1 MNIAPL
7 LWRLIRYRL
16 WIYLLAVL
24 LETLFQQFRTVFG
37 VINQTFFN
45 LLPIEKHLNPIL
57 IGILLLLISVAIVR
71 IFVLLAQS
79 NTVSLFAFSGRALL
93 QRNMLE
99 RVLEQPGARALPD
112 SPGEAISR
120 FRDDTEDTMTL
131 LLLVSD
137 SISLLIFAIV
147 AFVILFRIDAL
158 ITTVVFLPTMF
169 VVAIAQAM
177 KKRLEKYRTGSRE
190 TTGQVT
196 GAIGEIFNAVQAIQ
210 VAGAEQ
216 HVVSHFHTLNDQR
229 RIAMLKDRVLSTALN
244 AFFDNV
250 TSISSGCILLL
261 VAISVHSA
269 HLGIG
274 DLAIFIYYL
283 ALMSGFIFAF
293 GNLLAQYAQTKVS
306 FKRMTRLLQ
315 GASATSLVMHKPLY
329 LKGSVPAL
337 TALPEAEEA
346 RLETLEVRGLNY
358 HYPETE
364 RGIENIHLHLKRGSL
379 TVITGRIASGK
390 TTLVRALLGLLPH
403 TTGEIR
409 WNGTLVEDPASFF
422 VPPRCAYTP
431 QVPHLFSTT
440 LKENILMGLDTTD
453 VDITSAL
460 HIAVME
466 QDVADLENGMETV
479 IGPRGVKLS
488 GGQAQRTAAARMLVR
503 NAELLVFDDLS
514 SALDV
519 VTEQTLWERIFA
531 DQQRTC
537 LVVSHRRAVLQR
549 ADTILVLKDGHVEAT
564 GDLATLLESSEEMR
578 RLWRGD
584 IEPQNAV

>member
-45 LLPIEKHLNPIL
+45 WLPIEKHLSPVL
-57 IGILLLLISVAIVR
+57 WGILLLLMSVAVVR

-99 RVLEQPGARALPD
+99 RVLEQPGAQALPD

-120 FRDDTEDTMTL
+120 FRDDTEDTIML
-131 LLLVSD
+131 LLLISD
-137 SISLLIFAIV
+137 SISLLVFAIV

-158 ITTVVFLPTMF
+158 ITVVVFLPTMC

-196 GAIGEIFNAVQAIQ
+196 GAIGEIFSAVQAIQ
-210 VAGAEQ
+210 VAGAER
-216 HVVSHFHTLNDQR
+216 HVVRYFHTLNDQR

-244 AFFDNV
+244 TFFDNV

-261 VAISVHSA
+261 VAISVHTA

-306 FKRMTRLLQ
+306 FKRMIRLLQ
-315 GASATSLVMHKPLY
+315 GAPAMSLVAHKPLY
-329 LKGSVPAL
+329 LKGP
-337 TALPEAEEA
+337 LPELTIQARTEETS
-346 RLETLEVRGLNY
+346 LEMLEVRGLSY

-364 RGIENIHLHLKRGSL
+364 RGIENIDLNLKRGSL

-390 TTLVRALLGLLPH
+390 TTLVRVLLGLLPRE
-403 TTGEIR
+403 GGAIF
-409 WNGTLVEDPASFF
+409 WNGDPVADLASFF

-431 QVPHLFSTT
+431 QVPHLFSDT
-440 LKENILMGLDTTD
+440 LKENILMGLGEAS
-453 VDITSAL
+453 VDLASAI

-466 QDVADLENGMETV
+466 HDVAELEKGVETV

-503 NAELLVFDDLS
+503 NAELLVFDDIS

-531 DQQRTC
+531 DQRRTC
-537 LVVSHRRAVLQR
+537 LVVSHRRAVLQK
-549 ADTILVLKDGHVEAT
+549 ADTIVVLKDGHIEAT
-564 GDLATLLESSEEMR
+564 GDLEMLLETSEEMR

-584 IEPQNAV
+584 IGQSEE

>member
-7 LWRLIRYRL
+7 LWRLIRYHL
-16 WIYLLAVL
+16 WIYLLAVF

-45 LLPIEKHLNPIL
+45 LLPIAKHLNPVL
-57 IGILLLLISVAIVR
+57 IGILLLLISAAVVR

-79 NTVSLFAFSGRALL
+79 STVSLFAFSGRALL

-99 RVLEQPGARALPD
+99 HVLKQPGAQALPD

-120 FRDDTEDTMTL
+120 FRDDTEDTMML

-261 VAISVHSA
+261 VAISVHTA

-306 FKRMTRLLQ
+306 FKRMTRLLK
-315 GASATSLVMHKPLY
+315 GAFATSLVAHKPLY
-329 LKGSVPAL
+329 LKGPVPEL
-337 TALPEAEEA
+337 TVQPKAEEA
-346 RLETLEVRGLNY
+346 LLESLEVRGLSY

-364 RGIENIHLHLKRGSL
+364 RGIENIDLRLKRGSL

-390 TTLVRALLGLLPH
+390 TTLVRVLLGLLPREK
-403 TTGEIR
+403 GEIR

-422 VPPRCAYTP
+422 APPRCAYTP

-440 LKENILMGLDTTD
+440 LKENILMGLDEAN
-453 VDITSAL
+453 VDLTAAL

-466 QDVADLENGMETV
+466 QDAADLENGVETV

-503 NAELLVFDDLS
+503 DAELLVFDDLS

-549 ADTILVLKDGHVEAT
+549 ADTILVLKDGRVEAM
-564 GDLATLLESSEEMR
+564 GELATLLESSEEMR

-584 IEPQNAV
+584 IEKSET